1 MVNAPDLPGLLIAHR
16 LWGAGWVFVLA
27 AMFSSTL
34 AVCQACNNVSTRIWF
49 KMGETGTLPKWFGQV
64 HPVHRTPKNAILANL
79 VLSLGV
85 GLGVGFGLNAARS
98 YFLTNGLILVLAVLY
113 IYVSANFAVAFYYL
127 RFRRDEFNWLL
138 HIGFPVLSTAALI
151 YVTIKSFQPFP
162 AFPYNYAPLIDGI
175 WLAIGVVILAV
186 LWLRGKD
193 AWLAKAAG
201 ATTDIDSF
209 KDLPD

>member
-1 MVNAPDLPGLLIAHR
+1 
-16 LWGAGWVFVLA
+16 
-27 AMFSSTL
+27 
-34 AVCQACNNVSTRIWF
+34 
-49 KMGETGTLPKWFGQV
+49 MGETGTLPAWFGSV
-64 HPVHRTPKNAILANL
+64 HPKHRTPQNAILANL

-85 GLGVGFGLNAARS
+85 GLGVGFGLNASRS
-98 YFLTNGLILVLAVLY
+98 YLLTNGLVLVLAVLY

-138 HIGFPVLSTAALI
+138 HIGFPVISTAALV

-162 AFPYNYAPLIDGI
+162 SFPYNYAPLIDGV
-175 WLAIGVVILAV
+175 WLVIGVVILLV

-201 ATTDIDSF
+201 ATVDADSF